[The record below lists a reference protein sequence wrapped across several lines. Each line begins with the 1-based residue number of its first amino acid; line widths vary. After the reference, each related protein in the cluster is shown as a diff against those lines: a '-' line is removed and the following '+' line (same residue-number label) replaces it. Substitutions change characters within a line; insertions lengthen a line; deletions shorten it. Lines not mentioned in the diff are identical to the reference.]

1 VWAKREVGSMS
12 RERIGQNL
20 FMREV

>member
-1 VWAKREVGSMS
+1 VWAKRVVGSMS

-20 FMREV
+20 FIGKV